1 MQPESQRHARP
12 RGAQAVSL
20 LLLALLTAASAGF
33 SAQATKPVTEAQI
46 KEVIVRDSI
55 ANYSGSC
62 PCPFNVDRAG
72 RKCGKR
78 SAYDKPGGKSPICY
92 VSDVTP
98 KMVEAHRAKLAAK
111 QQATTA
117 TK

>member
-1 MQPESQRHARP
+1 ML
-12 RGAQAVSL
+12 SL
-20 LLLALLTAASAGF
+20 IALLTAASVSF
-33 SAQATKPVTEAQI
+33 SAQAAKPSTDAQI
-46 KEVIVRDSI
+46 KEAIVKDSI
-55 ANYSGSC
+55 GSYSGSC

-92 VSDVTP
+92 VSDVTA
-98 KMVEAHRAKLAAK
+98 KMVEAHRARLIAK
-111 QQATTA
+111 QRVTNG